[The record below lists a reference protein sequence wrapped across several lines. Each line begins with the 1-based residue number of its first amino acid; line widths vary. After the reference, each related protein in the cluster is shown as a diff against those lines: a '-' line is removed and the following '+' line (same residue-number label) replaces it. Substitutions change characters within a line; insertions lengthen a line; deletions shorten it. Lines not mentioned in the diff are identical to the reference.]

1 MMKRKLFLGFISLV
15 VALGIYLAL
24 PQNGRPARS
33 AEKENQC
40 FTCHTNPR
48 KLIQITREIAAT
60 QKSPAVSKESEGEG

>member
-1 MMKRKLFLGFISLV
+1 MRRNAFLCFICLV
-15 VALGIYLAL
+15 AAWGAFLAL
-24 PQNGRPARS
+24 WQSSSPARS

-60 QKSPAVSKESEGEG
+60 QKTPAVSKESEGEG